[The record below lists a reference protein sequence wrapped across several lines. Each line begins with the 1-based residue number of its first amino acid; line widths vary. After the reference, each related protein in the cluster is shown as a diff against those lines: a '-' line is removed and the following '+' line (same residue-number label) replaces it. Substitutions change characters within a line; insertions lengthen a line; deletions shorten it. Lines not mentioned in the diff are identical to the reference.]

1 MHTEFLPE
9 KKKLI
14 KYIRHAKKHWIK
26 LEDVINVD
34 IRDVVFEVIWLG
46 LVGREQC
53 PQLDFYEHTIKPL
66 GPCNIF
72 LTK

>member
-34 IRDVVFEVIWLG
+34 IRDVVFEVI
-46 LVGREQC
+46 
-53 PQLDFYEHTIKPL
+53 
-66 GPCNIF
+66 
-72 LTK
+72 